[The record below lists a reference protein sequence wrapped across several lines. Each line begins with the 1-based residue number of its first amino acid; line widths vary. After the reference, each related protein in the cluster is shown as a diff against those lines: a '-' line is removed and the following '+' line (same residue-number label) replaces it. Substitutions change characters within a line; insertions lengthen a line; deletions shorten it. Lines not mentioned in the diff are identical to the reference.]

1 MGNNGTRLDSTAIQ
15 LDVPLELAFLDY
27 AFMWLIGVFD
37 AVLELIVLSG
47 QEQRDLIVTGSRV
60 AKRRRVPYALSNLE
74 FMAAHVLFLTKSEPP
89 SARNLCYRRQ
99 REDVSFNFKLPFN
112 DGFAST
118 PYKLPRERKRSRS
131 RFWFGNS
138 HGMLVCQ

>member
-27 AFMWLIGVFD
+27 AFMGLIGVFD

-74 FMAAHVLFLTKSEPP
+74 FMAAHVLFPANRNRQVREI
-89 SARNLCYRRQ
+89 SATSATRGCIIQ
-99 REDVSFNFKLPFN
+99 F
-112 DGFAST
+112 
-118 PYKLPRERKRSRS
+118 
-131 RFWFGNS
+131 
-138 HGMLVCQ
+138 